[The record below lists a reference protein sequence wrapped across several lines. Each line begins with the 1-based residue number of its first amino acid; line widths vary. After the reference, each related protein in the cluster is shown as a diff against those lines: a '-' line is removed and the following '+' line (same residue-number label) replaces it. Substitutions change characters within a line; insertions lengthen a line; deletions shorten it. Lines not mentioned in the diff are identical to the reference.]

1 MPLEKISVNRKVIR
15 SFIWTNVCCF
25 ASFSFVLA
33 SFYQKWGSDLFCSVV
48 LAGDQD
54 GAWRMVAN
62 ISPLTYAIRAL
73 KIFLNLI
80 DFIFPKIRGN
90 DP

>member
-1 MPLEKISVNRKVIR
+1 M
-15 SFIWTNVCCF
+15 
-25 ASFSFVLA
+25 
-33 SFYQKWGSDLFCSVV
+33 FCSVV

-54 GAWRMVAN
+54 GAWCMVAN

-80 DFIFPKIRGN
+80 DFIFPKIRGFSFKMTREGTR
-90 DP
+90 DGSVCKVPVV